1 MTGLKIFNRIFSS
14 VLFSS
19 KRPAYR
25 RPPIMVLSFTDE
37 ILAWQMWLV
46 DQQSYEPAHAKLAA
60 RWAGRWVEHANN
72 ELTPASCVAWL
83 SDMSR
88 ETKLAPQTMRNRMSL
103 CRQFAG
109 WLVVQGRLQI
119 NPWVSIPAPRGRAG
133 VGADAMTQDE
143 VNRLIAA
150 AERAAN
156 SNDGRQRNNSK
167 TRATLYRLLNGT
179 GMRYGEWKSQR
190 WEDIDL
196 NKQKLTVTKDKSRR
210 RDSIPISESVVRTLR
225 AWRKTSKGE
234 LVFEKYPTMKGL
246 ETDLKSCGITG
257 RGKFHRLRV
266 GFITGAFDQGIAP
279 DLIQKLVRHKSI
291 DQTHRYLRH
300 KDEHLKSSIETI
312 SQIGKDLSPE
322 PIDIG
327 KNPCSSR
334 SVFKPSTKN
343 AANDRGSEGNGLE
356 HSYLRD
362 HDHPLQSDFENG
374 RWGTRTLTPNFQDLI
389 QTLGNL
395 AEQLRIQNEQQG
407 RIVAEQ
413 SRGHRVGNGSPERVG
428 RTDRGDQARGGK
440 AVKNGSDGD
449 QIGHRLSA
457 RRCNPSPRSR
467 RRG

>member
-1 MTGLKIFNRIFSS
+1 MTGLKLFNRIFRS

-25 RPPIMVLSFTDE
+25 NRSIMVLTFTDE

-46 DQQSYEPAHAKLAA
+46 NQQAYEPAHAKLAA
-60 RWAGRWVEHANN
+60 RWAGRWVEHAKN

-83 SDMSR
+83 SDMSQ

-143 VNRLIAA
+143 VNRLIVA

-156 SNDGRQRNNSK
+156 SNDGRQRNNAL

-190 WEDIDL
+190 WEDVDL
-196 NKQKLTVTKDKSRR
+196 TKQVLTVSKDKSRR

-225 AWRKTSKGE
+225 AWRKKSKGE

-246 ETDLKSCGITG
+246 ESDLKSCGITG

-266 GFITGAFDQGIAP
+266 GFITSAYDQGIRP
-279 DLIQKLVRHKSI
+279 ELISRLA
-291 DQTHRYLRH
+291 RH
-300 KDEHLKSSIETI
+300 KDISQTNRYFRAKDDHLKSSIETI
-312 SQIGKDLSPE
+312 SQIGMELSPE
-322 PIDIG
+322 PIDTG
-327 KNPCSSR
+327 KNPCSSPR
-334 SVFKPSTKN
+334 MFKPVTPN
-343 AANDRGSEGNGLE
+343 AENRSRCEGFGLE
-356 HSYLRD
+356 HSNLRGGS
-362 HDHPLQSDFENG
+362 PSLQSDVDSG
-374 RWGTRTLTPNFQDLI
+374 RWGTRTLTPIDSLI
-389 QTLGNL
+389 QAIHLLVDQIG
-395 AEQLRIQNEQQG
+395 QQNEQQG
-407 RIVAEQ
+407 RNMGR
-413 SRGHRVGNGSPERVG
+413 SSGGHRSSNGQTQGSG
-428 RTDRGDQARGGK
+428 ITDRSQQARAGE
-440 AVKNGSDGD
+440 AVENGSDGD
-449 QIGHRLSA
+449 STRHRKSA
-457 RRCNPSPRSR
+457 RRCNPSPRPR